1 MNLSPTLRWALY
13 GIALVGAIGAAIW
26 VERDGADP
34 AVVAS
39 APEQQ
44 DSSETQPSSQIG
56 TAADETRKYSAL
68 GINGLPTRS
77 HDGASAD
84 PFSPRSWKQM
94 AADAARR
101 DAPPRR
107 PPVPQPPPLP
117 FSYMGKLVEGK
128 VTTVFL
134 TNDDENYIARLGDTI
149 DENYRVEEIGEDQ
162 MVLTYLPLKRRQ
174 HLAYETDATP
184 RNNKSTPR
192 TRLNNQNEDED
203 EDDMQRTEERSGAR
217 KSLVEREDEEQP
229 QDADE

>member
-13 GIALVGAIGAAIW
+13 GVALVGAIGAAIW

-34 AVVAS
+34 AVVAN
-39 APEQQ
+39 APERQ
-44 DSSETQPSSQIG
+44 DSPKTQPSSQTG
-56 TAADETRKYSAL
+56 TAADETREDSAL
-68 GINGLPTRS
+68 GIDSLPTRS
-77 HDGASAD
+77 HHGASAD

-101 DAPPRR
+101 DAPPRP

-128 VTTVFL
+128 VTTIFL
-134 TNDDENYIARLGDTI
+134 THDDENYIARLGDTI
-149 DENYRVEEIGEDQ
+149 NERYRVEEIGEDQ

-184 RNNKSTPR
+184 RNKSTPR
-192 TRLNNQNEDED
+192 TRPNNED
-203 EDDMQRTEERSGAR
+203 EDDMQRTEEQSGAR
-217 KSLVEREDEEQP
+217 KSGVEREDEEQP
-229 QDADE
+229 RDADE